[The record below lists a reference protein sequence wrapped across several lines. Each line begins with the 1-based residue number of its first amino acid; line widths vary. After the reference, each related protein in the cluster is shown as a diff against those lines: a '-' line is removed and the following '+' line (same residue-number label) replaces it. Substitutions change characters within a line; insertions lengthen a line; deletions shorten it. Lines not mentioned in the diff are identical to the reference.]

1 MTTVN
6 LLFQIIDVSSDD
18 VPMGGEGKEFKV
30 TFYGKTKNN
39 ETKREKTKRCEA
51 KQSETKRRESE

>member
-1 MTTVN
+1 MTTEN

-30 TFYGKTKNN
+30 TKSLKNKF
-39 ETKREKTKRCEA
+39 EIKVDG
-51 KQSETKRRESE
+51 